1 MEKIDSNEEPILYS
15 EIEEKYSILL
25 QTKTLFNSNIL
36 EINQIIDNVNIE
48 EPKNVSLIKMKF
60 NEVKNQM
67 NTISEGIIC
76 LNNLIPDEDIPMT
89 IKLRDLADNVNKNF
103 ANISSRFQ
111 TIMINKQKN
120 IDEQL
125 QLSLYSD
132 ISSND
137 KSTDPNIKN
146 DILLNK
152 DKTKEIEKEYKQICV
167 INNPIYQLNEEIK
180 FDSINQ
186 DNQIEIINLNIDE
199 IKDNNYKIE
208 DSEDNI
214 NYYKYIR
221 WIVICI
227 IILAFLIYY
236 KI

>member
-25 QTKTLFNSNIL
+25 QTKTLFNSNII

-67 NTISEGIIC
+67 NTISEGISC

-167 INNPIYQLNEEIK
+167 INNPIYQLNDEIK

>member
-67 NTISEGIIC
+67 NTISEGISC

-103 ANISSRFQ
+103 ANINSRFQ
-111 TIMINKQKN
+111 IIKINKQKN

-221 WIVICI
+221 N
-227 IILAFLIYY
+227 
-236 KI
+236 KSNNR

>member
-67 NTISEGIIC
+67 NTISEGINC

-199 IKDNNYKIE
+199 I
-208 DSEDNI
+208 NI

>member
-60 NEVKNQM
+60 NDIKNQM

-103 ANISSRFQ
+103 ANINSRFQ
-111 TIMINKQKN
+111 TILINKQKN

-167 INNPIYQLNEEIK
+167 INNPIYQLNDEIK

>member
-25 QTKTLFNSNIL
+25 QTKTLFNSNII

-167 INNPIYQLNEEIK
+167 INNPIYQLNDEIK

>member
-67 NTISEGIIC
+67 NTISEGISC

-167 INNPIYQLNEEIK
+167 INNPIYQLNDEIK

>member
-25 QTKTLFNSNIL
+25 QTKTLFNSNII

-67 NTISEGIIC
+67 NTISEGISC

-103 ANISSRFQ
+103 SNISSRFQ

-167 INNPIYQLNEEIK
+167 INNPIYQLNDEIK

-208 DSEDNI
+208 DSEHNI

>member
-60 NEVKNQM
+60 NDIKNQM
-67 NTISEGIIC
+67 NTISEGISC

-111 TIMINKQKN
+111 IIMINKQKN

>member
-60 NEVKNQM
+60 NDIKNQM
-67 NTISEGIIC
+67 NTISEGISC

-167 INNPIYQLNEEIK
+167 INNPIYQLNDEIK

>member
-1 MEKIDSNEEPILYS
+1 MEKIDSNEEPILYC
-15 EIEEKYSILL
+15 EIEGKYSILL
-25 QTKTLFNSNIL
+25 QTKTLFNSNII

-60 NEVKNQM
+60 NDIKNQM
-67 NTISEGIIC
+67 NTISEGISC

-103 ANISSRFQ
+103 ANINSRFQ

-167 INNPIYQLNEEIK
+167 INNPIYQLNDEIK

>member
-67 NTISEGIIC
+67 NTISEGISC

-103 ANISSRFQ
+103 ANINSRFQ
-111 TIMINKQKN
+111 IIKINKQKN